1 MLIPS
6 FRCGISKGKNKL
18 HEDLYA
24 LLFTDVVRLVT
35 YLPFYRIHEIE
46 LYFKKNVEILE
57 PKSAIV
63 YIDNIYNN
71 MQKKLLE
78 KFRESFGDVEFKVG
92 NWRNR
97 NNTWLNILRDS
108 WEYNQETVVVD
119 SDNVIDSI
127 FLDIHRELGTA
138 SIYTVLDIDAWERS
152 PQQFLRR
159 SRFFTKIAGK
169 DVYLY
174 RVFEPRQTFRG
185 GSLFFIGPKQVVV
198 FTKVPEVEIL
208 NKLERALD
216 RVHIWL
222 RNFISDET
230 LLGIVAYLMGIKE
243 VPWVVA
249 SRHFHHGSAPG
260 KVNEAL
266 VASAHRQF
274 AKGLIK
280 EFGSYEFYLYYLKYT
295 AALVWNLRNLF

>member
-1 MLIPS
+1 MYQMLIPS
-6 FRCGISKGKNKL
+6 FRCGISKGKDKL

-35 YLPFYRIHEIE
+35 YLPFYRVHEIE

-78 KFRESFGDVEFKVG
+78 KFRESFGDVEFIVG

-97 NNTWLNILRDS
+97 NNTWLNILRDG
-108 WEYNQETVVVD
+108 WEYNQETVAID
-119 SDNVIDSI
+119 SDNVVDSI

-174 RVFEPRQTFRG
+174 RVLNLGRLLEVDPSF
-185 GSLFFIGPKQVVV
+185 SLG
-198 FTKVPEVEIL
+198 L
-208 NKLERALD
+208 NR
-216 RVHIWL
+216 
-222 RNFISDET
+222 
-230 LLGIVAYLMGIKE
+230 
-243 VPWVVA
+243 
-249 SRHFHHGSAPG
+249 
-260 KVNEAL
+260 
-266 VASAHRQF
+266 
-274 AKGLIK
+274 
-280 EFGSYEFYLYYLKYT
+280 
-295 AALVWNLRNLF
+295 